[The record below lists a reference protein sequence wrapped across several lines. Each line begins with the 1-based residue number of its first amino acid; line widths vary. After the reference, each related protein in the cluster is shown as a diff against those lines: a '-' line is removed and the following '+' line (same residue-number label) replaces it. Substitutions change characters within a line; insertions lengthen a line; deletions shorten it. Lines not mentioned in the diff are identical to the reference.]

1 MMQSDERSENLQSS
15 KKHPPDNI
23 GLITKKVAN
32 ITWIDS
38 GDIGWSATG
47 RGEKQTSCHSS
58 GKIFGLSV
66 CKNL

>member
-32 ITWIDS
+32 INWIDS
-38 GDIGWSATG
+38 GDIG
-47 RGEKQTSCHSS
+47 
-58 GKIFGLSV
+58 
-66 CKNL
+66 